1 MYQRA
6 AFSKKKIDPTV
17 YSAEYLLLASCL
29 EAPSKDLPSLSLWK
43 KTDHLTHLPQKDFAC
58 HIEGFQHMKQEGT
71 SIESCLPVA
80 GVSRVK

>member
-1 MYQRA
+1 MHQRA

-17 YSAEYLLLASCL
+17 YNAEYLLLAACL

-43 KTDHLTHLPQKDFAC
+43 KTDHLSHLPQKAFAC
-58 HIEGFQHMKQEGT
+58 HIEDFQHMKQEGT
-71 SIESCLPVA
+71 SIEFCLPVA